1 MNLPRRDFVLLAGGA
16 AALPLVAQVARAQ
29 AYPSRPVRWI
39 VGFAPGGGNDIVA
52 RLMGQW
58 LSERLGQPFVIDNR
72 PGAGTNIATEAVVN
86 APPDG
91 YTLLLAGV
99 PNATNATLYANL
111 KFNFMRDLV
120 PVAGI
125 VRIPNVL
132 VINPSVP
139 ATTVPE
145 FIAYAKANPAKVNM
159 ASAGVGSGGHLAG
172 ELFKMLAGVSLTHVP
187 YRGNAPALTALLGG
201 QVEVLFASLP
211 SSLEYIRTGKVR
223 ALAITTAQ
231 RTQAQPDLP
240 TIAEFVAGYDMSAW
254 YGASVPKGTPA
265 EVIDRLNAEINAGLA
280 DAKTMG
286 RLAEQ
291 GGISIA
297 GMPADFG
304 KFIADE
310 TEKWGKVVRFSGM
323 KPE

>member
-1 MNLPRRDFVLLAGGA
+1 MHLRRRDFLHMAGA
-16 AALPLVAQVARAQ
+16 AALPLGARRARAQ

-99 PNATNATLYANL
+99 PNASNATLYANL
-111 KFNFMRDLV
+111 KFNFIRDLM

-125 VRIPNVL
+125 IRIPNVM

-145 FIAYAKANPAKVNM
+145 FIAYSKANPAKVNM
-159 ASAGVGSGGHLAG
+159 ASAGIGSGGHLCS
-172 ELFKMLAGVSLTHVP
+172 ELFKMLAGVTLTHVP
-187 YRGNAPALTALLGG
+187 FRGNGPALTALLGG
-201 QVEVLFASLP
+201 QVEVLFASLS

-223 ALAITTAQ
+223 ALGITSAK
-231 RTQAQPDLP
+231 RSEAQPDLP
-240 TIAEFVAGYDMSAW
+240 TIAESVPGYDMSAW

-265 EVIDRLNAEINAGLA
+265 GVVDLLNREINAGLA
-280 DAKTMG
+280 DPKTVA
-286 RLAEQ
+286 RLREQ
-291 GGISIA
+291 GGISI
-297 GMPADFG
+297 GGTPADFG

-310 TEKWGKVVRFSGM
+310 TEKWGKVVRFAGM

>member
-1 MNLPRRDFVLLAGGA
+1 
-16 AALPLVAQVARAQ
+16 
-29 AYPSRPVRWI
+29 
-39 VGFAPGGGNDIVA
+39 
-52 RLMGQW
+52 
-58 LSERLGQPFVIDNR
+58 
-72 PGAGTNIATEAVVN
+72 
-86 APPDG
+86 
-91 YTLLLAGV
+91 
-99 PNATNATLYANL
+99 
-111 KFNFMRDLV
+111 
-120 PVAGI
+120 
-125 VRIPNVL
+125 
-132 VINPSVP
+132 
-139 ATTVPE
+139 VPE

-265 EVIDRLNAEINAGLA
+265 EVIDRLNVEINAGLA
-280 DAKTMG
+280 DAKTMA

-297 GMPADFG
+297 GTPADFG
-304 KFIADE
+304 RFIADE
-310 TEKWGKVVRFSGM
+310 TEKWGKVVRFAGM

>member
-1 MNLPRRDFVLLAGGA
+1 VVNQAQVRLAVGA
-16 AALPLVAQVARAQ
+16 AALPTVSRFACAQS
-29 AYPSRPVRWI
+29 YPTRPVRVI
-39 VGFAPGGGNDIVA
+39 VPFAAGGTADITA

-58 LSERLGQPFVIDNR
+58 LSERLGQPFVIENR

-91 YTLLLAGV
+91 YTLLLAGI
-99 PNATNATLYANL
+99 PNASNATLYANL
-111 KFNFMRDLV
+111 KFNFIRDLM

-125 VRIPNVL
+125 VQVPNVM

-139 ATTVPE
+139 AATVGE
-145 FIAYAKANPAKVNM
+145 FIAYSKANPAKVNM
-159 ASAGVGSGGHLAG
+159 ASAGIGSGGHLAG
-172 ELFKMLAGVSLTHVP
+172 ELFKMLAGITLTHVP
-187 YRGNAPALTALLGG
+187 YRGNGPALTALLGG

-223 ALAITTAQ
+223 ALGITSAK
-231 RTQAQPDLP
+231 RSEAQPDLP
-240 TIAEFVAGYDMSAW
+240 AIAESVASYDMSAW

-265 EVIDRLNAEINAGLA
+265 EAIDRLNAEINAGLA
-280 DAKTMG
+280 DPKTMG

-297 GMPADFG
+297 GSPADFG

-310 TEKWGKVVRFSGM
+310 TEKWGKVVRFAGM